1 MATVIAPYTAA
12 GKEQLTLQKGQM
24 ILVRKRTETGWWQ
37 GEIQASG
44 TGTKGRKRQI
54 GWFPASYVKL
64 LGGGGASEKPA
75 AEKSDEKEETTKK
88 PQYRALYTY
97 AGQHD
102 DELAFNAGDIISLI
116 SKDEEAWWKGELDGR
131 VGVFPSN
138 YVEELNCKYFFFRM
152 FSFRFPI
159 STFLFYYPVGKLLV
173 IVFVLWV
180 FG

>member
-1 MATVIAPYTAA
+1 
-12 GKEQLTLQKGQM
+12 M

-64 LGGGGASEKPA
+64 LGGGGGASEKPA
-75 AEKSDEKEETTKK
+75 EKTEEKEEIAKK

-138 YVEELNCKYFFFRM
+138 YVEELNCKYFYFYTLGQNPTFYPEIPQNLM
-152 FSFRFPI
+152 FEN
-159 STFLFYYPVGKLLV
+159 VN
-173 IVFVLWV
+173 FVKNEILNM
-180 FG
+180 